1 MLNMKLPV
9 FIPYL
14 VIWHSQVLQ
23 SLTFTQFLLLPVCI
37 MSSVLSCLAVAAV
50 ALQLQH
56 SIFVCCHHL
65 NHREIAV

>member
-37 MSSVLSCLAVAAV
+37 MSSVLSCLAVAA
-50 ALQLQH
+50 
-56 SIFVCCHHL
+56 L
-65 NHREIAV
+65 NLRLLSPSQPP